1 MRYIYILIAF
11 VFLTLATS
19 CSKTEDVLTGSNLDT
34 ETPSL
39 NTTDVWLRDNYT
51 SPYNIEVFYNW
62 NENRVDFN
70 RYLFPPTVEKVM
82 PAMEAVK
89 TIWLETYREV
99 AGDDFIKLIAPR
111 EILLI
116 GGINLNPSGTITLGL
131 AEGGKRITFFNTDLV
146 DLKDRD
152 QLIRF
157 VSTIQ
162 HEYTHI
168 INQTVPFDK
177 ETFEQIT
184 PSGYT
189 AQWFNS
195 SISEARELGFI
206 SDYARS
212 NETEDFAEMVTAML
226 SNDNASYNAIIDAI
240 TSEQA
245 KIDIRAKEALVVTY
259 FKSEFDLDIYELQR
273 VAAENVLKVLN

>member
-11 VFLTLATS
+11 VFLTLAIS
-19 CSKTEDVLTGSNLDT
+19 CAKTEDTLTESNLDT

-39 NTTDVWLRDNYT
+39 NATDIWLRGNYT

-70 RYLFPPTVEKVM
+70 RYLFPPTVEKVK

-89 TIWLETYREV
+89 AIWLETYREV
-99 AGDDFIKLIAPR
+99 AGDDFVKLIAPR

-146 DLKDRD
+146 DLKDRN

-168 INQTVPFDK
+168 INQTVPFDE

-195 SISEARELGFI
+195 SIAEARELGFI

-212 NETEDFAEMVTAML
+212 NETEDFAEMVTALL

-245 KIDIRAKEALVVTY
+245 KTDIRAKEALVVTY
-259 FKSEFDLDIYELQR
+259 FKSEFDIDIYELQR

>member
-1 MRYIYILIAF
+1 MKKINILLAISFFVTIY
-11 VFLTLATS
+11 S
-19 CSKTEDVLTGSNLDT
+19 CSNEEALKNSNLDT
-34 ETPSL
+34 STPELSA
-39 NTTDVWLRDNYT
+39 TDIWLRENYT
-51 SPYNIEVFYNW
+51 TPYNIEVHSKW
-62 NENRVDFN
+62 DENKVDFN
-70 RYLFPPTVEKVM
+70 RFLFPPTEEKIL

-89 TIWLETYREV
+89 EIWLDTYRQV
-99 AGDDFIKLIAPR
+99 AGDDFVKIIAPR
-111 EILLI
+111 EILLV

-168 INQTVPFDK
+168 INQTVPFDI
-177 ETFEQIT
+177 ETYEQVT

-195 SISEARELGFI
+195 SIAEARELGFI

-212 NETEDFAEMVTAML
+212 NESEDFAEMVTAIL
-226 SNDNASYNAIIDAI
+226 SNDTVTYNAIIDGIA
-240 TSEQA
+240 SEQA
-245 KIDIRAKEALVVTY
+245 KADIRVKEALVVDY
-259 FKSEFDLDIYELQR
+259 FKSEFGVDIYELQR